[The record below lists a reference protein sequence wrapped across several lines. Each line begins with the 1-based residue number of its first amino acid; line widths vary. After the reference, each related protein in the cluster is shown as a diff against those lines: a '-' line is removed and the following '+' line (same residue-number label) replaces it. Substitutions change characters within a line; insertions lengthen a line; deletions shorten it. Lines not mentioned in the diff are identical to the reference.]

1 MVKNYLLSVIFVVIG
16 LSTAFAQYPFDGKI
30 RPDSTFDKTLRLGE
44 LDALLRAV
52 PGRKDLQLERLAAYF
67 FHQRINQHRLENR
80 RTTLYWDDRM
90 WLAARNHNVY
100 MTKTKYGHEEAKTG
114 QEFTGESP
122 SDRIQFVMYN
132 GFKMSLY
139 GENILMNFSA
149 FYQRSIIDNAQNIA
163 AESFEQ
169 WKNSPPHNKNMLD
182 PDFFAHGTSFYRGRN
197 GVSQIFGTTNFGNA
211 SDFVENEI
219 AITWNDSLARRYPPL
234 ATTKPKPFVSAKW
247 SVQQAENDLLGVVK
261 ARMPKHASAYNPD
274 FAKAAEMGVKNHAG
288 KPLPKKITDTKTRY
302 QKAAANADLK
312 VMLSSLKEVVC
323 RFEFSKEQ
331 LQSKSALKV
340 VDEWAYK
347 YLPIPSKIKNWGG
360 KCVLTENNN
369 EFVCEIALVFIS
381 N

>member
-30 RPDSTFDKTLRLGE
+30 RPDSTFDKALRLGE

-52 PGRKDLQLERLAAYF
+52 PDRSDLQLERLAAYF
-67 FHQRINQHRLENR
+67 FHQRINQYRLENG

-100 MTKTKYGHEEAKTG
+100 MTKTKYGHEEVKTG
-114 QEFTGESP
+114 REFTGENP

-149 FYQRSIIDNAQNIA
+149 FYQRSIIDNARNIA
-163 AESFEQ
+163 DESFEQ

-182 PDFFAHGTSFYRGRN
+182 PEYFAHGTSFYRGRN

-219 AITWNDSLARRYPPL
+219 AITWNDSLAKLYPPQ
-234 ATTKPKPFVSAKW
+234 ATTKRKPYLSSTW
-247 SVQQAENDLLGVVK
+247 SVSRAENELFGVVK
-261 ARMPKHASAYNPD
+261 ARMPKHASAYNSD
-274 FAKAAEMGVKNHAG
+274 FSKAAEMGIKNRAG

-302 QKAAANADLK
+302 KKAAANADLK
-312 VMLSSLKEVVC
+312 IMLSTLTEKVY
-323 RFEFSKEQ
+323 RFEFDKEQ
-331 LQSKSALKV
+331 LQSKTALKIIDDQV
-340 VDEWAYK
+340 SKD
-347 YLPIPSKIKNWGG
+347 LPAASKIKIWGG
-360 KCVLTENNN
+360 KCILSEKDVG
-369 EFVCEIALVFIS
+369 FVCDIVVIFT
-381 N
+381 NN